1 MNAHNKEDLIYSI
14 NPNKMSTNTSF
25 KNDTAL
31 LILRLVFGFSM
42 IYGHGIPKILKF
54 FGSEPIEFADPFGI
68 GPVASLGLVIFSEV
82 LCSFLL
88 AIGLFTRWASIPLI
102 ITMLVAV
109 FYVHI
114 SDPFAQMEKG
124 LLFLS
129 FYIAILI
136 SGPGWY
142 SIDEQWRNR

>member
-1 MNAHNKEDLIYSI
+1 
-14 NPNKMSTNTSF
+14 MSTNTSF

-42 IYGHGIPKILKF
+42 IYGHGIPKISKF
-54 FGSEPIEFADPFGI
+54 FSSEPIEFADPFGI
-68 GPVASLGLVIFSEV
+68 GPVASIALVIFSEV

-88 AIGLFTRWASIPLI
+88 AIGLFTRWAAIPLI

-136 SGPGWY
+136 SGPGCY
-142 SIDEQWRNR
+142 SIDDQWRNR